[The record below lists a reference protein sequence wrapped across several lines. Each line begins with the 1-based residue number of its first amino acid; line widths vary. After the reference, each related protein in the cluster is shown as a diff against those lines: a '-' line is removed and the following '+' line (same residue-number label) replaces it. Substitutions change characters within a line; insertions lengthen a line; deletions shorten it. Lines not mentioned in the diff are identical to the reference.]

1 MRVQN
6 LSLVLAAVAA
16 LASCGGNDATS
27 DPPPSVP
34 AAVSCGDAQQLRQ
47 RAADIRGRAETLTSD
62 QEKINAGN
70 RARFLASLAIVAALK
85 CHVILAEAEEAL
97 NAALEMARTA
107 EGTSGFYER
116 TIRWG
121 EADFMA
127 TQVSARLIQQLP
139 APPAK

>member
-6 LSLVLAAVAA
+6 LSAVLAAVAA
-16 LASCGGNDATS
+16 LASCGENHATS
-27 DPPPSVP
+27 DPPASVP
-34 AAVSCGDAQQLRQ
+34 TTVSCGDAQKLRQ
-47 RAADIRGRAETLTSD
+47 QAADIRRRADTLTSD

-70 RARFLASLAIVAALK
+70 RARFFASLAIVAALK
-85 CHVILAEAEEAL
+85 CHVVLADADDAL
-97 NAALEMARTA
+97 KPALEMARTA
-107 EGTSGFYER
+107 EATRSFYER

-127 TQVSARLIQQLP
+127 TLVSARLIQQLP